1 MSRHL
6 LTNREADDNDMNA
19 NVVIIGSGIAA
30 LQLAK
35 KLHRDLNVII
45 FTKSKVTTSNSYL
58 AQGGIAVALASN
70 DDPYKHFQDTLEAG
84 RYHNNEETVLQMT
97 KEAPALINELITQ
110 GAPFDRDSS
119 GRIKLGLEGAHR
131 EKRIIHGGGD
141 ATGKTVID
149 FLITQ
154 THNVKI
160 AENMTVYDLLLQ
172 DNRCV
177 GVKVKDLKGRTRS
190 VFADHVVIAT
200 GGIGQIYSFTS
211 NADTVTGDGIALA
224 YRAGAELADMEFVQ
238 FHPTL
243 LYAGGKGAGLV
254 SEAVRGEG
262 ARLVT
267 EDGTFIME
275 GVHPYK
281 DLAPRH
287 VVSQTIYQTMEKGKS
302 VYLDISSIGNFQSHF
317 PTVAG
322 RCMDNAI
329 DISTGKIPV
338 VPGCHFLMGGIVTD
352 SHGQTSIPGLYAI
365 GEAACTGVHG
375 ANRLASNSLLEG
387 LYFGNKLAR
396 WINDVP
402 VSNQKIHIE
411 PKIKKQILSQYKL
424 PEIAMIK
431 KSMMDR
437 TGISR
442 NGEALKKQLRFLEGY
457 HPTFWL
463 QADLDDLS
471 LEDLTKV
478 FMLITSWLVT
488 KAALKRTESRGGHY
502 RTDFPHEHKEWEKKQ
517 IILQAKGDVVEH
529 IKVKITTPAIF
540 H

>member
-1 MSRHL
+1 MIVS
-6 LTNREADDNDMNA
+6 MNA

-45 FTKSKVTTSNSYL
+45 FTKSNVTKSNSYL
-58 AQGGIAVALASN
+58 AQGGIAVAFAAN
-70 DDPYKHFQDTLEAG
+70 DDPYKHYEDTLEAG

-97 KEAPALINELITQ
+97 KEAPALINELIVE
-110 GAPFDRDSS
+110 GAPFDRDAS
-119 GRIKLGLEGAHR
+119 GKIKLGLEGAHR

-141 ATGKTVID
+141 ATGKVVVD

-154 THNVKI
+154 NHDIKI
-160 AENMTVYDLLLQ
+160 AENMTVYDLILK

-177 GVKVKDLKGRTRS
+177 GVKVKDSNGRPLT
-190 VFADHVVIAT
+190 VFADHVVIAS

-211 NADTVTGDGIALA
+211 NADSVTGDGITLA

-243 LYAGGKGAGLV
+243 LFAGGKGAGLV

-262 ARLVT
+262 ARLVA

-275 GVHPYK
+275 DVHPYK

-287 VVSQTIYQTMEKGKS
+287 VVSQTIYETVKKGKS
-302 VYLDISSIGNFQSHF
+302 VYLDISSIQNFESHF
-317 PTVAG
+317 PTVASLCKENG
-322 RCMDNAI
+322 VDL
-329 DISTGKIPV
+329 DSGKIPV

-352 SHGQTSIPGLYAI
+352 LHGQTSIPGLYAV

-387 LYFGNKLAR
+387 LYFGEKLAR
-396 WINDVP
+396 YINNAP
-402 VSNQKIHIE
+402 VVNQNRNIKL
-411 PKIKKQILSQYKL
+411 KTKKQLLSHYEL
-424 PEIAMIK
+424 PEIATIK

-442 NGEALKKQLRFLEGY
+442 NEELLEKQLRFLESY
-457 HPTFWL
+457 NPEFWL

-471 LEDLTKV
+471 LEDLNKV

-488 KAALKRTESRGGHY
+488 KAAFKRTESRGGHY
-502 RTDFPHEHKEWEKKQ
+502 RTDFPLEQKEWEKKQ
-517 IILQAKGDVVEH
+517 IILQVKGDRVEP

>member
-1 MSRHL
+1 MK
-6 LTNREADDNDMNA
+6 A
-19 NVVIIGSGIAA
+19 NVIIIGSGIAA

-35 KLHRDLNVII
+35 KLRHDFNVII
-45 FTKSKVTTSNSYL
+45 FTKAKTTTSNSYL
-58 AQGGIAVALASN
+58 AQGGIAVALAEN
-70 DDPYKHFQDTLEAG
+70 DDPYKHYQDTLEAG
-84 RYHNNEETVLQMT
+84 RFHNNEEAVAQMT
-97 KEAPALINELITQ
+97 KEAPSLIKELLSE
-110 GAPFDRDSS
+110 GAPFDRDIT
-119 GRIKLGLEGAHR
+119 GQIKLGLEGAHC
-131 EKRIIHGGGD
+131 ENRIIHGGGD

-149 FLITQ
+149 FLISQ
-154 THNVKI
+154 LDHIKI
-160 AENMTVYDLLLQ
+160 VESITVYDLLVEEG
-172 DNRCV
+172 RCV
-177 GVKVKDLKGRTRS
+177 GVKIKAPNGS
-190 VFADHVVIAT
+190 ASFVFADHVVIAT

-211 NADTVTGDGIALA
+211 NADSVTGDGISLA

-243 LYAGGKGAGLV
+243 LYAGGKGVGLV

-267 EDGTFIME
+267 EDGTYIME

-287 VVSQTIYQTMEKGKS
+287 VVSQTIYQTIKTGKS
-302 VYLDISSIGNFQSHF
+302 IYLDISSIKNFQSQF

-322 RCMDNAI
+322 LCRENGI
-329 DISTGKIPV
+329 DLDAGKIPV

-352 SHGQTSIPGLYAI
+352 LHGRTSIPGLYAI

-387 LYFGNKLAR
+387 LYFGEKLAHV
-396 WINDVP
+396 INEAP
-402 VSNQKIHIE
+402 VLNQNRNIK
-411 PKIKKQILSQYKL
+411 PKTKKQILSHYEL
-424 PEIAMIK
+424 PEIEMIK

-442 NGEALKKQLRFLEGY
+442 NGESLHEQLRFLERYHIGY
-457 HPTFWL
+457 WL
-463 QADLDDLS
+463 HADLDDLS
-471 LEDLTKV
+471 LEDLNKV

-488 KAALKRTESRGGHY
+488 KAALNRTESRGGHF
-502 RTDFPHEHKEWEKKQ
+502 RTDFPHEQEEWEKRQ
-517 IILQAKGDVVEH
+517 IILQVKGERVEH
-529 IKVKITTPAIF
+529 IKVKNTTPAIF